1 MQASD
6 EGLPFNICHG
16 TTWTDSWRVTAVPE
30 SDIISVKLMLGVLQ
44 LEGKGTR
51 KGLRCSTIS
60 GSVLE
65 GRHDPCCVGSFRLGL
80 VLPSSDSSSL
90 KSLQDRH
97 QARLNARKA
106 PPLTFSRSGLASL
119 VLAGADMGPSMHA
132 SQDGHVCSGCT
143 AGCAHAIA
151 SDARVRARLIATAC
165 MWLYGRAVTRCD
177 GHGHV
182 GQAHHSDD

>member
-65 GRHDPCCVGSFRLGL
+65 GRHDPCCVGSFRLG
-80 VLPSSDSSSL
+80 
-90 KSLQDRH
+90 
-97 QARLNARKA
+97 
-106 PPLTFSRSGLASL
+106 
-119 VLAGADMGPSMHA
+119 
-132 SQDGHVCSGCT
+132 
-143 AGCAHAIA
+143 
-151 SDARVRARLIATAC
+151 RLIATAC